1 MKIKL
6 AGLVLLFFA
15 MSAGAMDQLS
25 LEETALKAQ
34 AENPQVLKSMRAAGI
49 AQRNLKGNARLES
62 SSISF
67 NAAYGSSSS
76 NSSGSSSSASSANS
90 AAADSVLSGTST
102 VSIPILDQLTLG
114 GSITAKESQELSGN
128 ATLTAKPFAAPTP
141 VWTTETVHA
150 KAVITWEYQRRQT
163 YYDAETKA
171 LEYLAADMKQIQS
184 RADFDLETRIS
195 DVMQA
200 KLKLGEATFDELQE
214 QLSALTDARKAL
226 YSAESAKV
234 STWKNLRQLFNPE
247 SEPFSPA
254 PLPLPEMEDRIAQ
267 RSSLLTQITS
277 EGKLRPVSALMSSL
291 KLDLQSL
298 GKELQATPAWRP
310 DLSITGTLG
319 LPDTT
324 KSSVGLTLS
333 FAPSDIKKDERQN
346 IKDQRA
352 DTMAD
357 IQMEQYNLELQR
369 QLLERGIE
377 ITRQAFEAA
386 KVVRTQADLTLRETE
401 LLYTQGDRTVFE
413 RDKARLA
420 LQNADL
426 ECFSSAVDWYAALG
440 EMLALFG
447 VEGSDAQ
454 VM

>member
-15 MSAGAMDQLS
+15 MPAGAMDQLS

-195 DVMQA
+195 DAMQA

-234 STWKNLRQLFNPE
+234 SAWKSLRQLFNPE
-247 SEPFSPA
+247 SEPFNPA
-254 PLPLPEMEDRIAQ
+254 PLPLPDMEDRIAQ

-447 VEGSDAQ
+447 VEGSDAL
-454 VM
+454 